1 MFNKSFNLKKKDEE
15 LINTISGNLV
25 IFNRQKVEY
34 LDKFCVKNIQAQI
47 IAEGLVQ
54 VDELIPGIIFN
65 SQRTVRIEFRDE
77 DRAE

>member
-34 LDKFCVKNIQAQI
+34 VDKFCVKNIQAQI

-54 VDELIPGIIFN
+54 VD
-65 SQRTVRIEFRDE
+65 
-77 DRAE
+77 

>member
-1 MFNKSFNLKKKDEE
+1 MPHFETATGNSSDLLKGMFNKSFNLKKKDEE

-34 LDKFCVKNIQAQI
+34 VDKFCVKNIQAQI

-54 VDELIPGIIFN
+54 VD
-65 SQRTVRIEFRDE
+65 
-77 DRAE
+77 